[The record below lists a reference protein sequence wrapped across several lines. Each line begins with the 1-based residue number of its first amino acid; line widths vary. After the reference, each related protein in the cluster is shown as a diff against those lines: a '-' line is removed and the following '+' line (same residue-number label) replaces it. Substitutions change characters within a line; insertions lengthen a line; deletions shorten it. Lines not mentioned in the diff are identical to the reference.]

1 MNEGSLQDDV
11 HNKRWELRQRIK
23 EIREVSCEIKDEI
36 EDDKYRNKNIKLG
49 YDNTRGMLDST
60 MKSLD
65 KVLANSETRIMIYV
79 IGGIVIAFLIFWKLL
94 R

>member
-1 MNEGSLQDDV
+1 MSV
-11 HNKRWELRQRIK
+11 
-23 EIREVSCEIKDEI
+23 EIHDEI
-36 EDDKYRNKNIKLG
+36 EEDKYRNKNIRGG
-49 YDNTRGMLDST
+49 YENTRGMLDST